1 MIKMTH
7 QLPPQRNNDTVE
19 KVDKWRENTN
29 KEFNVSI
36 TSTKKKIGI
45 EKREITN
52 IPGKSGT
59 SKNKKNDT
67 VEKSDNQ
74 GLLQ

>member
-29 KEFNVSI
+29 KEFNVYI

-45 EKREITN
+45 EK
-52 IPGKSGT
+52 
-59 SKNKKNDT
+59 
-67 VEKSDNQ
+67 EKSQTSLEKVVPPKISKMTQLKNQINQ